1 MLFTN
6 IFNKCENLI
15 CKIGILFGLFIF
27 LFISINI
34 MMSIYTYINM
44 RIRSGSFIEGFEVK
58 SYNSESMLSKNK
70 IYDKVYSILSE
81 KNCLAKTTNNL
92 ANYDKYDIERNNI
105 NDCPTVNAQ
114 TPFVGILQTSYNSDN
129 DINFYK

>member
-1 MLFTN
+1 MLTEMLKNIILLFTA
-6 IFNKCENLI
+6 LI
-15 CKIGILFGLFIF
+15 GLFIF
-27 LFISINI
+27 VSIL
-34 MMSIYTYINM
+34 MSIYTYINM